1 MTIQDKVI
9 LIATAS
15 LSLIVCAMLAMFCY
29 AIIDPNTDDEE
40 VFTIIGPSFQVI
52 VGGFIGLVTGIKI
65 GKKTNE
71 IDS

>member
-9 LIATAS
+9 LIATVS

-29 AIIDPNTDDEE
+29 AIIDPNTPDDE

-71 IDS
+71 TDS

>member
-40 VFTIIGPSFQVI
+40 VFTIIGPRFQVI

>member
-9 LIATAS
+9 LIATGS

-29 AIIDPNTDDEE
+29 AIIDPNTDDQE

-65 GKKTNE
+65 GKITNE
-71 IDS
+71 TDK

>member
-1 MTIQDKVI
+1 MTIQEKVI

-15 LSLIVCAMLAMFCY
+15 LSLIVCSMLTMFCY

-71 IDS
+71 TDS

>member
-9 LIATAS
+9 LIATTS

-71 IDS
+71 TDS

>member
-9 LIATAS
+9 LIATFS

-65 GKKTNE
+65 GKKNNE
-71 IDS
+71 SDV